1 MTTAYILIETNV
13 GKSREVAETLRGLE
27 GVHTV
32 DNVTGP
38 YDIIA
43 VLSATDLAAVGE
55 TVTNNIHV
63 IDGITRTVT
72 CLTVGSGQ

>member
-13 GKSREVAETLRGLE
+13 GKSREVAEILRGLE
-27 GVHTV
+27 GVQTV

-38 YDIIA
+38 YDIIT

-63 IDGITRTVT
+63 INGITRTVT